1 MIIRAYRPEDMNA
14 MIRIWNEVVEEG
26 IAFPQEDCLDIES
39 GAAFFASQSYTGV
52 AEVDASI
59 VGLYILPSRAML
71 QIKLTAAVEDMEVYD
86 RMEYL
91 TTIMCV
97 SPRHLPEDIPVLVD
111 DGEQF
116 IWIVSH
122 CLYVY
127 FRCFFIQTMCPY
139 SVCSLVQ

>member
-1 MIIRAYRPEDMNA
+1 MSSHG
-14 MIRIWNEVVEEG
+14 RIP
-26 IAFPQEDCLDIES
+26 F
-39 GAAFFASQSYTGV
+39 
-52 AEVDASI
+52 
-59 VGLYILPSRAML
+59 VGLYVLPRRTVL
-71 QIKLTAAVEDMEVYD
+71 QVQFTTAVEDMEVYD

-91 TTIMCV
+91 TAIMCV

-139 SVCSLVQ
+139 SVCSLVQCSLTGVISDSLGQASVFQTA